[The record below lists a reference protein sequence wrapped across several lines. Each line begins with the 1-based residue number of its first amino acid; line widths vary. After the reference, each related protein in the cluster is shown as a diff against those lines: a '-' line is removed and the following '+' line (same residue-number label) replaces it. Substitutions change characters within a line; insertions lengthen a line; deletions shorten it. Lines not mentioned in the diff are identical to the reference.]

1 MLDVNR
7 LRAEFPLLSRRVN
20 GQRLTYLDN
29 AATAQKPRAVID
41 AINRYYRQQNANVHR
56 GSHQLSNDAT
66 GLFEQARQSVA
77 RFINAPASHG
87 VIWTRGTTEA
97 INLVAQSYGRSVL
110 QPGDEILLTTLEH
123 HANIVPWQLLAQQT
137 GAVIK
142 VAGIQPDGSLNCNQF
157 YGLLNERTK
166 LVALS
171 HASNALGSI
180 NPVHALTTA
189 AKAAGAV
196 VLIDGAQSTPHMAVD
211 VQAIGCDFYAFSGH
225 KVFGPTGI
233 GALWG
238 RRELLEAMPPWQAG
252 GEMIERVS
260 FSGTTFNQLPFKFEA
275 GTPNI
280 AGAIGLAAALE
291 WLMAQDRA
299 ALEAH
304 EASLLQHTLDCCSTI
319 KGFQPIG
326 TAAHKVSLVSFLLA
340 GQANQDVGLLLD
352 QQGIAIRTGH
362 HCAMPLMEQ
371 LRLDG
376 TLRASFAFYNSHDE
390 VERFAQ
396 ALELI
401 SRSEPHPVTTSINN
415 AQDPF
420 EALAHGR
427 SLSHEQVSEQLLAL
441 RDWNSRY
448 RQIMLLGRDLPAL
461 PDSLKTEQHRLH
473 GCETQAWLLHR
484 QNPDGSLAFIAD
496 ADARII
502 RGLIAIVLAALNH
515 KSAEQICQFDIHA
528 YFTALD
534 LERHLSPSRGNGLR
548 AIVERI
554 QQIAEQHRI

>member
-20 GQRLTYLDN
+20 GQRLIYLDN

-41 AINRYYRQQNANVHR
+41 AVNRYYRQQNANVHR

-77 RFINAPASHG
+77 RFINAPTSHG

-137 GAVIK
+137 GAVIQ
-142 VAGIQPDGSLNCNQF
+142 VAGVQPDGSLDCAEF
-157 YGLLNERTK
+157 YNLLNERTK
-166 LVALS
+166 LVTLS
-171 HASNALGSI
+171 HTSNALGSI
-180 NPVHALTTA
+180 NPVQALTSA
-189 AKAAGAV
+189 AKMAGAV

-280 AGAIGLAAALE
+280 SGAIGLAAALE

-304 EASLLQHTLDCCSTI
+304 ETSLLQHALECCGNV

-326 TAAHKVSLVSFLLA
+326 TCSDKVSLQSFLLS

-371 LRLDG
+371 LGLGG
-376 TLRASFAFYNSHDE
+376 TLRASFAFYNTHEE
-390 VERFAQ
+390 VERFAL
-396 ALELI
+396 ALEQI
-401 SRSEPHPVTTSINN
+401 SHSEQHAVADTTSSV
-415 AQDPF
+415 QDPF
-420 EALAHGR
+420 DALPHGH

-461 PDSLKTEQHRLH
+461 PEALKTEQHRLH
-473 GCETQAWLLHR
+473 GCESQAWLLHR
-484 QNPDGSLAFIAD
+484 HNPDGTLAFIAD

-515 KSAEQICQFDIHA
+515 KSAEQIRQFDIHG
-528 YFTALD
+528 YFVALD

-554 QQIAEQHRI
+554 THIAENT

>member
-1 MLDVNR
+1 MLDINR

-20 GQRLTYLDN
+20 GQRLIYLDN

-41 AINRYYRQQNANVHR
+41 AVNRYYRQQNANVHR

-77 RFINAPASHG
+77 RFINAPDSREL
-87 VIWTRGTTEA
+87 IWTRGTTEA
-97 INLVAQSYGRSVL
+97 INLVAQSYGRTML
-110 QPGDEILLTTLEH
+110 RPGDEILLTTLEH

-137 GAVIK
+137 GAVIR
-142 VAGIQPDGSLNCNQF
+142 VAGVHPDGGLDCDQF
-157 YGLLNERTK
+157 YDLLNARTK
-166 LVALS
+166 LVALT
-171 HASNALGSI
+171 HASNALGTI
-180 NPVHALTTA
+180 NPVKALTTA
-189 AKAAGAV
+189 AKAVGAV
-196 VLIDGAQSTPHMAVD
+196 VLIDGAQSTPHLSVD

-238 RRELLEAMPPWQAG
+238 RRALLDAMPPWQAG

-260 FSGTTFNQLPFKFEA
+260 FSGTTFNRLPFKFEA

-304 EASLLQHTLDCCSTI
+304 EASLLQHTLNCCSAI

-326 TAAHKVSLVSFLLA
+326 TAANKVSLVSFVLA

-371 LRLDG
+371 LGLGG
-376 TLRASFAFYNSHDE
+376 TLRASFAFYNTHDE
-390 VERFAQ
+390 IELFAQ
-396 ALELI
+396 ALEQI
-401 SRSEPHPVTTSINN
+401 SRSEPHPVAASISSE
-415 AQDPF
+415 QDPF
-420 EALAHGR
+420 DALPHGR
-427 SLSHEQVSEQLLAL
+427 SLSHESVSESLLGL

-461 PDSLKTEQHRLH
+461 PESLKTEQHRLH
-473 GCETQAWLLHR
+473 GCESQAWLLHR

-515 KSAEQICQFDIHA
+515 KSAEQIRQFDIHA

-554 QQIAEQHRI
+554 QQLAQQH